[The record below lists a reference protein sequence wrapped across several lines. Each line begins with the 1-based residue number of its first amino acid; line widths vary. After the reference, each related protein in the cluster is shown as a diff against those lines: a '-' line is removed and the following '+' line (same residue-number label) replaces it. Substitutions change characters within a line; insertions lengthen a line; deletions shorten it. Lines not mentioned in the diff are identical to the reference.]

1 LNIAFGYGAE
11 GMLYGESNPNN
22 QFTQDPYRQF
32 YLSLDV
38 DLTKI
43 KNVILRVDFNVPID
57 QNFIIQDFTRINRS
71 RETIE
76 KLHKNNCK
84 IFFI

>member
-1 LNIAFGYGAE
+1 MNDLN
-11 GMLYGESNPNN
+11 N
-22 QFTQDPYRQF
+22 
-32 YLSLDV
+32 LDF
-38 DLTKI
+38 TKI

-76 KLHKNNCK
+76 KLHKNIK
-84 IFFI
+84 IKNKTNKKLGGLFH